1 MLFASVGYS
10 VTLYDIL
17 PEQIS
22 SALAYIDTETRSL
35 ESRGLLRGQLSAAG
49 QVALIGGTTDLPTM
63 CAGALFIQECVPE
76 VLDIKRAL
84 YAQLD
89 AVVDE
94 HTILSSST
102 STFLPSVISKD
113 LKHRQN
119 VGIDNLCGVVYKIR

>member
-17 PEQIS
+17 PEQITG
-22 SALAYIDTETRSL
+22 ALAYIEAETRSL
-35 ESRGLLRGQLSAAG
+35 ETRGLLRGELSAAE
-49 QVALIGGTTDLPTM
+49 QVARIAGTTDLQTM
-63 CAGALFIQECVPE
+63 CSGALYIQECVPE

-89 AVVDE
+89 AVVDAQ
-94 HTILSSST
+94 TILSSST

-119 VGIDNLCGVVYKIR
+119 VGPSA